1 MKAIRTAVGLAA
13 VAMAAGVCSY
23 QEVYAG
29 GYSAPSGIEISVDS
43 FEIDRSDLHGDTL
56 VELPVYISN
65 NEGFVSLNLVFELDL
80 RLRFDRNS
88 ISSDLNGIRAINVN
102 KCSDSGN
109 MISASFEAENRFI
122 DDGKLGTF
130 RVIVPENTEPG
141 TYELAIRESGGDHDI
156 RIYTYNKR
164 GADYGAECFSLLQ
177 GGTITVTN
185 NYREQP
191 QPPTQQQQQ
200 VQQREQ
206 PDTHEPEQDNE
217 PVNEQENENENGTEN
232 TQTTTSSDKKS
243 STTTTDKTKKKTTS
257 KTSSKVTTK
266 AITITPKRT
275 TTKAL
280 FETSKPTYTLTS
292 TTTQTISTQ
301 VTYTYVEEKETD
313 YANIAFSIASGIFF
327 ITVCAMVIIDIIK
340 EGN

>member
-1 MKAIRTAVGLAA
+1 MKTIRTAVGLAA
-13 VAMAAGVCSY
+13 VAMAASVCSY

-56 VELPVYISN
+56 VELPVYINN
-65 NEGFVSLNLVFELDL
+65 NEGFVSLNLVFELDP

-88 ISSDLNGIRAINVN
+88 IMNESDGIRAVNVN
-102 KCSDSGN
+102 KCLDSEN
-109 MISASFEAENRFI
+109 MISVSFEAEDRFV

-130 RVIVPENTEPG
+130 RVIVPGNTEAG
-141 TYELAIRESGGDHDI
+141 TYELALRESGGDYDI
-156 RIYTYNKR
+156 RIFTYNKR

-200 VQQREQ
+200 QREPQ
-206 PDTHEPEQDNE
+206 ELPEPERENE
-217 PVNEQENENENGTEN
+217 PDDEQGNGNEKSDDD
-232 TQTTTSSDKKS
+232 TQTTSSSNTKV
-243 STTTTDKTKKKTTS
+243 STTTTKAKKKTTS
-257 KTSSKVTTK
+257 NRSTTKVTT
-266 AITITPKRT
+266 INTRWT
-275 TTKAL
+275 TTAVL

-292 TTTQTISTQ
+292 TSTQTTSTQ
-301 VTYTYVEEKETD
+301 VIYVYEEKNETD
-313 YANIAFSIASGIFF
+313 YANSAFIFASAAFF
-327 ITVCAMVIIDIIK
+327 IAVCTIVIMEIIK
-340 EGN
+340 GGN